1 MQNMRYILIVSVAL
15 LIILYPKAKKY
26 DIEVVVSNIN
36 TQQGN
41 IELAVFDNSEV
52 FLQKNK
58 SIKKY
63 SKPIRGNSI
72 KIKVKN
78 LPEGHYAI
86 SLYHDINSDK
96 VCNLNALGIPK
107 EPYGFSNN
115 LKPGFKRP
123 KFKDCKIEL
132 KENTSIFIELIHKF

>member
-1 MQNMRYILIVSVAL
+1 MQTIRYLLFVSVAL
-15 LIILYPKAKKY
+15 LIILFPKTKKY
-26 DIEVVVSNIN
+26 DVEVVVSNIN
-36 TQQGN
+36 TQQGT
-41 IELAVFDNSEV
+41 IELAVFDKPQL

-63 SKPIRGNSI
+63 SKAVRGNSI

-86 SLYHDINSDK
+86 SLYHDVNGDK
-96 VCNLNALGIPK
+96 ECNLNVIGIPK

-115 LKPGFKRP
+115 FKPLYRQPNFE
-123 KFKDCKIEL
+123 DCQFFVS
-132 KENTSIFIELIHKF
+132 ENQEIHISLLGK

>member
-1 MQNMRYILIVSVAL
+1 MQIIRYLLFVSVAL
-15 LIILYPKAKKY
+15 LIILFPKTKKY
-26 DIEVVVSNIN
+26 DVEVVVSNIN
-36 TQQGN
+36 TQQGT
-41 IELAVFDNSEV
+41 IELAVFDKPQL

-63 SKPIRGNSI
+63 SKAVRGNSI

-86 SLYHDINSDK
+86 SLYHDFNGDK
-96 VCNLNALGIPK
+96 ECNLNVIGIPK

-115 LKPGFKRP
+115 FKPLYRQPNFE
-123 KFKDCKIEL
+123 DCQFFVS
-132 KENTSIFIELIHKF
+132 ENQEIHISLLGK

>member
-1 MQNMRYILIVSVAL
+1 MQTIRYLLFVSVAL
-15 LIILYPKAKKY
+15 LIILFPKTKKY
-26 DIEVVVSNIN
+26 DVEVVVSNIN
-36 TQQGN
+36 TRQGT
-41 IELAVFDNSEV
+41 IELAVFDKPQL

-63 SKPIRGNSI
+63 SKAVRGNSI

-86 SLYHDINSDK
+86 SLYHDFNGDK
-96 VCNLNALGIPK
+96 ECNLNVIGIPK

-115 LKPGFKRP
+115 FKPLYRQPNFE
-123 KFKDCKIEL
+123 DCQFFVS
-132 KENTSIFIELIHKF
+132 ENQEIHISLLGK

>member
-1 MQNMRYILIVSVAL
+1 MQTIRYLLFVSVAL
-15 LIILYPKAKKY
+15 LIILFPKTKKY
-26 DIEVVVSNIN
+26 DVEVVVSNIN
-36 TQQGN
+36 TQQGT
-41 IELAVFDNSEV
+41 IELAVFDKPQL

-63 SKPIRGNSI
+63 SKAVRGNSI

-86 SLYHDINSDK
+86 SLYHDFNGDK
-96 VCNLNALGIPK
+96 ECNLNVIGIPK

-115 LKPGFKRP
+115 FKPLYRQPNFE
-123 KFKDCKIEL
+123 DCHFFVS
-132 KENTSIFIELIHKF
+132 ENQEIHISLLGK

>member
-1 MQNMRYILIVSVAL
+1 MQIIRYLLIVSVAL
-15 LIILYPKAKKY
+15 LIFFYPKVKKY

-41 IELAVFDNSEV
+41 IELAVFDKSEV

-63 SKPIRGNSI
+63 SKPVKGNSI

-86 SLYHDINSDK
+86 SLYHDVNGDK
-96 VCNLNALGIPK
+96 ECNLNLIGIPK

-115 LKPGFKRP
+115 FKPLYRQPNFE
-123 KFKDCKIEL
+123 DCQFFVH
-132 KENTSIFIELIHKF
+132 ENQEINISLIGE

>member
-1 MQNMRYILIVSVAL
+1 MQIMRYLLIVSVAL

-26 DIEVVVSNIN
+26 DIEVMVSNIN
-36 TQQGN
+36 TQKGN
-41 IELAVFDNSEV
+41 IELAVFDNSEE

-63 SKPIRGNSI
+63 SKAVRGNSI

-86 SLYHDINSDK
+86 SLYHDVNGDK
-96 VCNLNALGIPK
+96 ECNLNVIGIPK

-115 LKPGFKRP
+115 FKPLYRQP
-123 KFKDCKIEL
+123 KFEDCQFFVS
-132 KENTSIFIELIHKF
+132 ENQEIHISLLGK